1 MLYKINFLKIIN
13 IFIFFRYKCPALQGL
28 SITISQLMRN
38 DREILRKTIENHG
51 GIYSPSLDMESTTLG
66 SSINNVDFF
75 PLCVD
80 FDPFSTHFSFHHF
93 TKKSCHSG
101 IEKLNHLFIE
111 NIAELVPRTMDAQ

>member
-1 MLYKINFLKIIN
+1 MKIPYDSTEVLNNIVKFFYKMLYKINFIKITN

-75 PLCVD
+75 FPNVLILTPSLPISPL
-80 FDPFSTHFSFHHF
+80 
-93 TKKSCHSG
+93 
-101 IEKLNHLFIE
+101 N
-111 NIAELVPRTMDAQ
+111 

>member
-1 MLYKINFLKIIN
+1 MKFLKIIN
-13 IFIFFRYKCPALQGL
+13 IFIFFFRYKCPALQGL

-75 PLCVD
+75 FPNVLILTPFLPL
-80 FDPFSTHFSFHHF
+80 PYPFHHL
-93 TKKSCHSG
+93 TNKSCHSG
-101 IEKLNHLFIE
+101 LEKLKSYFH
-111 NIAELVPRTMDAQ
+111 

>member
-1 MLYKINFLKIIN
+1 MKFLKIIN
-13 IFIFFRYKCPALQGL
+13 IIYFFFRYKCPALQGL

-66 SSINNVDFF
+66 SSIDNVEFF

-80 FDPFSTHFSFHHF
+80 FDPFPKYPFLAS
-93 TKKSCHSG
+93 
-101 IEKLNHLFIE
+101 
-111 NIAELVPRTMDAQ
+111 R